1 LKPDRHAAAADADR
15 IRTTWWSSV
24 LLSAPGVQARG
35 SRDALAELCKIYWYP
50 TEIDEE
56 IHALCEVFMASEW
69 RLGP

>member
-1 LKPDRHAAAADADR
+1 MRQRL
-15 IRTTWWSSV
+15 TLTEF
-24 LLSAPGVQARG
+24 APLGGARCCFRLGVQARG

-56 IHALCEVFMASEW
+56 IHALCEVFIASEW